1 MEHDAF
7 IEMAAA
13 EQAHW
18 WFTGRRRIL
27 AAVIGRL
34 GLPEG
39 AKILELGSGTGGN
52 FAMLQG
58 FGTVTAVEK
67 DALARALSVRN
78 AWGTVEVKAGWLP
91 DGLPELGRFDLI
103 CLFDVLEHIAEDE
116 AALRAVRTL
125 LAPGGRVVIT
135 VPAFERL
142 WGLHD
147 EQMHHQRRYER
158 AELAAKLHHAGF
170 AVAQLSYCNM
180 FLFPAALVMRLLDRL
195 GSRLWGRRQARGA
208 GMLPAPVNW
217 VFGGI
222 FGAERFLIGRVR
234 LPFGLS
240 LLAVAQAPAP
250 GAGQGGI

>member
-7 IEMAAA
+7 IEMAAT

-18 WFTGRRRIL
+18 WFTGRRKIL

-34 GLPEG
+34 RLPQA

-52 FAMLQG
+52 FAMLQR
-58 FGTVTAVEK
+58 FGQVTAVEK
-67 DALARALSVRN
+67 DPLARALSVRN
-78 AWGTVEVKAGWLP
+78 AWGMVEVKPGWLP
-91 DGLPELGRFDLI
+91 DGLPELGKFDLI
-103 CLFDVLEHIAEDE
+103 CLFDVLEHVAEDK
-116 AALRAVRTL
+116 AALRTVRSL
-125 LAPGGRVVIT
+125 LAPGGRLVIT

-147 EQMHHQRRYER
+147 EQMHHQRRYEHAAL
-158 AELAAKLHHAGF
+158 AEKLQQAGF

-180 FLFPAALVMRLLDRL
+180 FLFPAALVMRLIDRL
-195 GSRLWGRRQARGA
+195 GRRRWGRRQASGA
-208 GMLPAPVNW
+208 GMLPAPINR
-217 VFGGI
+217 VFAAI

-240 LLAVAQAPAP
+240 LLAVAQAQPP